1 MIIHFI
7 SVRRNVKDEY
17 DYEKFHLTMH
27 CFLSEVTDGHLKLNT
42 HNDAKW
48 IELDEL
54 NNPRWVPADILVVKA
69 IKNM

>member
-1 MIIHFI
+1 M
-7 SVRRNVKDEY
+7 NVKDEY

-27 CFLSEVTDGHLKLNT
+27 CFLSEVAGGHLKLNA

-48 IELDEL
+48 IGLDEL
-54 NNPRWVPADILVVKA
+54 DKPNWVPADVLVVDA